1 MGRSEGNLMKRVL
14 VVLALLLVSGIALVP
29 GSALAAAKLT
39 FDNPTVDGG
48 TISYDGA
55 GGPLVGTDIIFQ
67 QVIGVDTPLNNTTS
81 LFCWPVDCVLNF
93 TTGNNVTEGP
103 PIYTFLGG
111 GSLSLTGG
119 LNTAADGSGV
129 QVVPGG
135 TLLAS
140 NGSFNTPAI
149 VLGGGGTSAQFTGV
163 GFDFKDED
171 LTTFYGINQ
180 DTFDFANTVLSL
192 DGAVFDAEGGFIAS
206 VTDADFSNTAV
217 PEPATLLLLGT
228 GLVGAAAFKRRMR
241 RQKLSV

>member
-1 MGRSEGNLMKRVL
+1 MKRVL

-48 TISYDGA
+48 TLSYNGA
-55 GGPLVGTDIIFQ
+55 GGPLVGTNIIFQ
-67 QVIGVDTPLNNTTS
+67 EVIGVDTPLNDTTS
-81 LFCWPVDCVLNF
+81 LFCWPVNCVLNF
-93 TTGNNVTEGP
+93 TTGNNVVEGP
-103 PIYTFLGG
+103 PFYTFLGG
-111 GSLSLTGG
+111 GSLTLTGG
-119 LNTAADGSGV
+119 LNTQADGLGV

-140 NGSFNTPAI
+140 NGTFDPPVI
-149 VLGGGGTSAQFTGV
+149 VLGGGSTNAQVSGV

-171 LTTFYGINQ
+171 LTTFYGLDQ
-180 DTFDFANTVLSL
+180 TVFSFANTVLSL
-192 DGAVFDAEGGFIAS
+192 QGATFDAEGGFTAN

-228 GLVGAAAFKRRMR
+228 GLVGAGAFKRRMR

>member
-1 MGRSEGNLMKRVL
+1 MMKRVL
-14 VVLALLLVSGIALVP
+14 VVLALLLVP
-29 GSALAAAKLT
+29 GMALAAAKLT

-48 TISYDGA
+48 TFSYNGT
-55 GGPLVGTDIIFQ
+55 GGPLVGTNIIFQ
-67 QVIGVDTPLNNTTS
+67 QVIGVDTPANNNTS

-93 TTGNNVTEGP
+93 TTGNNVLEGP

-111 GSLSLTGG
+111 GSLELIGG
-119 LNTAADGSGV
+119 LNTAADGSGA

-140 NGSFNTPAI
+140 NGSFNPPAI
-149 VLGGGGTSAQFTGV
+149 VLGGGSANAQVSGV

-171 LTTFYGINQ
+171 LTTFYGIDQ
-180 DTFDFANTVLSL
+180 DVFSFAATVLAL
-192 DGAVFDAEGGFIAS
+192 DSVVVDANGGFTAT